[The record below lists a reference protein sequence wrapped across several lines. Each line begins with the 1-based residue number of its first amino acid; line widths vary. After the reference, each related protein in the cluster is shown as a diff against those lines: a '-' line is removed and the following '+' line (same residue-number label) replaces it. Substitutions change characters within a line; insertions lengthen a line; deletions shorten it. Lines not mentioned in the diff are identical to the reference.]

1 MPEISH
7 VHLAV
12 PDLTTLNRIIREGGA
27 QSFPQWL
34 STDFGERARIE
45 WYGMQGVL
53 MVNSRPPDDPARAG
67 LWPRPVDDWT
77 EPPRGVLLAT
87 VDAERAMEDLK
98 PVVGAEATWWETG
111 EDPLLTATCRR
122 TTLGRSVLVLAE
134 PTGEGY
140 VAACLARF
148 GEGPV
153 AVALDGTTNVGK
165 AVDANPVSDGPARYV
180 RLGEPD
186 APTLI
191 FLPASA

>member
-12 PDLTTLNRIIREGGA
+12 PELATLSRIFREGGA

-34 STDFGERARIE
+34 STEYGERARID

-53 MVNSRPPDDPARAG
+53 MINIGPPDDAARAG
-67 LWPRPVDDWT
+67 LWPRPWDDWT
-77 EPPRGVLLAT
+77 EPPRGVVLAT
-87 VDAERAMEDLK
+87 VDAERAAEDLA
-98 PVVGAEATWWETG
+98 PVIGADATWWETG
-111 EDPLLTATCRR
+111 EDPLLQATCRR

-134 PTGEGY
+134 PSGEGY

-153 AVALDGTTNVGK
+153 AVVLDGTTSVGK

>member
-12 PDLTTLNRIIREGGA
+12 PELATLSRIFREGGA

-34 STDFGERARIE
+34 STEYGERARIA
-45 WYGMQGVL
+45 WYGMQGAL
-53 MVNSRPPDDPARAG
+53 MINIEPPADPARTG
-67 LWPRPVDDWT
+67 LWPRPWDDWT
-77 EPPRGVLLAT
+77 EPPRGVVLAT
-87 VDAERAMEDLK
+87 VDAERAAADLG
-98 PVVGAEATWWETG
+98 PVVGVDATWWETG
-111 EDPLLTATCRR
+111 EDPLLQARCRR

-153 AVALDGTTNVGK
+153 AVVLDGTTNVGRP
-165 AVDANPVSDGPARYV
+165 VDANPVSDGPARYV